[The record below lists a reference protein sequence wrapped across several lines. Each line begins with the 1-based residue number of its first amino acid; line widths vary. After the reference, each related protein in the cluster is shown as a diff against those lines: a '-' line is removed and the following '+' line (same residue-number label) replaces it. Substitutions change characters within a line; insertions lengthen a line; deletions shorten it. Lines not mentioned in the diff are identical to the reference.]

1 MVTTASGSDN
11 FFVNAY
17 KHANQQATQSV
28 DCGYTWRDNQWP
40 WVSLTWQLYNL
51 QLDDISGADFENSL
65 YIFSQLEKR

>member
-1 MVTTASGSDN
+1 MQISKQHKACTV
-11 FFVNAY
+11 VIQW
-17 KHANQQATQSV
+17 H
-28 DCGYTWRDNQWP
+28 DNQWP